1 MKTVLI
7 VTPDSALRSRL
18 LRVFSD
24 ASTFLAPNDSEALKT
39 LRLVDVEVIFRDGR
53 SPLRAL
59 SAFVAHVKEL
69 TPTVQV
75 VAIGPGDEE
84 AEAADFALPAA
95 FSQHDLDAT
104 VRHLDAKQRLIR
116 EVTAL
121 RAQPPPAP
129 MIVPG
134 EETARETPALA
145 RVLKEF
151 SRVLAAGFNLPR
163 VLDMFLDAI
172 GEFLRPT
179 RSALLLRY
187 VEDLPWDEIGR
198 LVGLSREAVKKR
210 LLRGRAELRAR
221 LGGAQ

>member
-1 MKTVLI
+1 MTTVLI
-7 VTPDSALRSRL
+7 VTSDSVLRSRL
-18 LRVFSD
+18 LRVSSD
-24 ASTFLAPNDSEALKT
+24 ASTFLASSDAEALKT
-39 LRLVDVEVIFRDGR
+39 LRLVDVEVIFRDSR

-59 SAFVAHVKEL
+59 NAFVAQVKAL

-95 FSQHDLDAT
+95 FSQLDLEAT
-104 VRHLDAKQRLIR
+104 MRQLGAKQQLIR

-121 RAQPPPAP
+121 RPQPPSAA
-129 MIVPG
+129 MSVSG
-134 EETARETPALA
+134 EGTAREAPALA

-172 GEFLRPT
+172 GEFL
-179 RSALLLRY
+179 L
-187 VEDLPWDEIGR
+187 I
-198 LVGLSREAVKKR
+198 
-210 LLRGRAELRAR
+210 
-221 LGGAQ
+221 